1 MTATFGCCGFV
12 VVVCGIARSRWFF
25 WFSVLLRVVCAV
37 CCCLGFGLG
46 VLGLGGNFC
55 GFRFVGF
62 VGVGL
67 LLWGLAVLVVFA
79 VVLVFS
85 FVLILSVLSGFLC
98 GLAHC
103 ILLVGLVGFSVYCAC
118 GCLCVLTAFVAC

>member
-1 MTATFGCCGFV
+1 MRFV
-12 VVVCGIARSRWFF
+12 
-25 WFSVLLRVVCAV
+25 AV
-37 CCCLGFGLG
+37 WGGFGLG

-67 LLWGLAVLVVFA
+67 LLWGLAVLVVLA

-98 GLAHC
+98 GLEHC

-118 GCLCVLTAFVAC
+118 GCLCVLAAFVTC

>member
-1 MTATFGCCGFV
+1 MVLPGVGGFSGLAFSCGWFV
-12 VVVCGIARSRWFF
+12 RFV
-25 WFSVLLRVVCAV
+25 AV
-37 CCCLGFGLG
+37 WGGFGLG

-118 GCLCVLTAFVAC
+118 GCLCVSRVCDLLI